1 MLSFIRQNKG
11 GIFNEKSSMR
21 RVRVIPVLLLKNGG
35 LVKSVKFKNFKYVG
49 DPINAVKIF
58 NEKEVDEIVILDIDA
73 SKENRG
79 PDLEKVKEIASEAF
93 IPLGY
98 GGGITNIDQ
107 IKALLFHGVEKV
119 VLNASTHHSPAL
131 ITEAAR
137 QFGSQS
143 VVVSIDVKKNLFGKH
158 RVFQHVTG
166 KSTSLDPLTF
176 AKEMVERGAGEIFL
190 NSVDLDGT
198 QQGYDMALVDKIS
211 KEVEVPVIICG
222 GARHIADF
230 RGAIQTGASACA
242 AGSIFVFHG
251 EHKAV
256 LISYPS
262 QENLKKE
269 LFEHL

>member
-1 MLSFIRQNKG
+1 
-11 GIFNEKSSMR
+11 MR
-21 RVRVIPVLLLKNGG
+21 RVRVIPVLLLKKGG

-58 NEKEVDEIVILDIDA
+58 NEKEVDEIAILDIDA
-73 SKENRG
+73 SKENRA
-79 PDLEKVKEIASEAF
+79 PDLEKIKEIASEAF

-98 GGGITNIDQ
+98 GGGITRIEQ
-107 IKALLFHGVEKV
+107 IKELLFHGVEKV
-119 VLNASTHHSPAL
+119 ILNAAAHHSPEL
-131 ITEAAR
+131 ITEAAS

-143 VVVSIDVKKNLFGKH
+143 IVVSLDIKKNLFGKH
-158 RVFQHVTG
+158 RVFQHTTG
-166 KSTSLDPLTF
+166 KNTSLDPVSF

-198 QQGYDMALVDKIS
+198 QQGYDLGLVEKIS
-211 KEVEVPVIICG
+211 QAVEVPLIICG
-222 GARHIADF
+222 GARNVTDF
-230 RGAIQTGASACA
+230 REAIQQGASACA

-262 QENLKKE
+262 QEKLKKE
-269 LFEHL
+269 LFEQI

>member
-1 MLSFIRQNKG
+1 
-11 GIFNEKSSMR
+11 MR
-21 RVRVIPVLLLKNGG
+21 RVRVIPVLLLKGGG
-35 LVKSVKFKNFKYVG
+35 LVKSVKFKNYKYVG

-58 NEKEVDEIVILDIDA
+58 NEKEVDEIAILDIDA

-79 PDLEKVKEIASEAF
+79 PDLEKIKEIASEAF

-98 GGGITNIDQ
+98 GGGITRIDQ
-107 IKALLFHGVEKV
+107 IKDLLFHGVEKV
-119 VLNASTHHSPAL
+119 VLNASTHHTPEL
-131 ITEAAR
+131 ITEAAN

-143 VVVSIDVKKNLFGKH
+143 VVVSIDVKKTLFGKY
-158 RVFQHVTG
+158 RVFQHTNG
-166 KSTSLDPLTF
+166 KNTSLDPLKF

-198 QQGYDMALVDKIS
+198 QQGYDLNLVEKIS
-211 KEVEVPVIICG
+211 QEVEVPVIICG
-222 GARHIADF
+222 GARNISDF
-230 RGAIQTGASACA
+230 RAAIHSGASACA

-262 QENLKKE
+262 QESLKKE
-269 LFEHL
+269 LFQHL